1 MKPDFLQKLAM
12 MGMFVLILLSFA
24 VANVQSLIWVKSSW
38 LVSTILPA
46 VVVSETND
54 ARAKEDLKPLA
65 RNDVLDTA
73 AQMKAND
80 MAAHSYFAHKSPDGI
95 TPWYWFKRAGYT
107 YAYAG
112 ENLAVHF
119 TDSTAVVDA
128 WLKSP
133 THRANVMNG
142 KYTEIGIGTAKG
154 RYEGFDTVFVVQLFG
169 TPAVPDPTPIA
180 VVKDVKPLVAETQKQ
195 QQQEVP
201 LPQETTN
208 HATTA
213 ESAPP
218 EPVTVDTS
226 VTESGTVVYE
236 SYMAT
241 ETPGAVLAATAVGDA
256 TTPVSFWDKLM
267 TSPQILLQ
275 IAYSIIGIIVMS
287 LLFYTLIFEWKH
299 HHPIQTAYSVGLLVM
314 MIGLFFL
321 HLTVTGGSIT

>member
-24 VANVQSLIWVKSSW
+24 VANVQSLIWIKSSW

-54 ARAKEDLKPLA
+54 ARAKEDLQPLS
-65 RNDVLDTA
+65 RNSVLDRA
-73 AQMKAND
+73 AQMKADD

-95 TPWYWFKRAGYT
+95 TPWYWFKQAGYT

-142 KYTEIGIGTAKG
+142 NYTEIGIGTAKG
-154 RYEGFDTVFVVQLFG
+154 KYEGFDTVFVVQLFG
-169 TPAVPDPTPIA
+169 TPAVPTPTPVA
-180 VVKDVKPLVAETQKQ
+180 VAPEAQALVKDTQKPQ
-195 QQQEVP
+195 PVASPHEEAA
-201 LPQETTN
+201 LPTTTV
-208 HATTA
+208 AKQPD
-213 ESAPP
+213 S
-218 EPVTVDTS
+218 VTVDSS
-226 VTESGTVVYE
+226 VTGDGTLVYE
-236 SYMAT
+236 SYVAT
-241 ETPGAVLAATAVGDA
+241 ATPGAVLAATAVGDTA
-256 TTPVSFWDKLM
+256 TPVSFWDKLM

-275 IAYSIIGIIVMS
+275 IAYSIIGVIVMS

-314 MIGLFFL
+314 MLGLFFL
-321 HLTVTGGSIT
+321 HLTVTGGIVT